1 MRLPIANLDAMAG
14 FSAPICSA
22 VRSFRVQK
30 KSENNACNT
39 QRWVYCRDMK
49 SIFSPLAERQTVRVN
64 NINARVA
71 VRVRQWKIGEQ
82 TETTKD
88 VMVDGYCYT
97 PAVSD
102 NWLSQNLAKIC
113 DIVAGKTSEAH
124 LGYGQWEAA

>member
-1 MRLPIANLDAMAG
+1 
-14 FSAPICSA
+14 
-22 VRSFRVQK
+22 
-30 KSENNACNT
+30 
-39 QRWVYCRDMK
+39 MK
-49 SIFSPLAERQTVRVN
+49 SIFSLLAERQTVRVN
-64 NINARVA
+64 KINARVS
-71 VRVRQWKIGEQ
+71 VRVRAWKSGEQ
-82 TETTKD
+82 TETTND